1 MLPQAGGEAV
11 SARSVQQLLECTDG
25 AGLDQ
30 GSQIER
36 TNTYCASGFP
46 DVHMDFILRSVTVNL
61 NRNISHVLEN

>member
-1 MLPQAGGEAV
+1 M
-11 SARSVQQLLECTDG
+11 QQLLECTDG

-46 DVHMDFILRSVTVNL
+46 DVHMDFILRSVTVNI
-61 NRNISHVLEN
+61 NRNISHVSEN